1 MGEISLKLNGKLET
15 KDVADNTLL
24 IDFIRE
30 HVGLTGTH
38 VGCDTSQCGACVIH
52 LDGVSVK
59 ACTMLAKQA
68 EGSEIVTIEGLA
80 DGDELHP
87 MQQAFHENHGLQ
99 CGFCTPGMVMSAV
112 EMVTKNKNISEDE
125 IRKWASDTTIT
136 DGVEFASTLGTI
148 MPVFS
153 SPLLQYMIK
162 QLPFSSIMKILLRHP
177 RKDRKMIFI
186 AMYFGNPSKKIPFLG
201 IKNYVDEI
209 LKLEKLFSDGRTFFY
224 DTFSHVDINLMCVFN
239 RLTDLG
245 LEKTVSYKTPFIFKY
260 WNNLKSRKSYKDG
273 ILDYY
278 TDKEKELLTEF
289 YQNNDSSVLEAI
301 IEEIDKRI

>member
-1 MGEISLKLNGKLET
+1 MSNPNITLYHANWSFCSQMVRVALLEKDFSFNKCHIKLCDQYPEGENID
-15 KDVADNTLL
+15 KDYLAINPLGTVPAIK
-24 IDFIRE
+24 IDENI
-30 HVGLTGTH
+30 V
-38 VGCDTSQCGACVIH
+38 C
-52 LDGVSVK
+52 
-59 ACTMLAKQA
+59 
-68 EGSEIVTIEGLA
+68 GSEEIIYQLDKIDSNNTHSLYPNNI
-80 DGDELHP
+80 DE
-87 MQQAFHENHGLQ
+87 A
-99 CGFCTPGMVMSAV
+99 
-112 EMVTKNKNISEDE
+112 E

-245 LEKTVSYKTPFIFKY
+245 LEKTVSYKTPFIYKY

-289 YQNNDSSVLEAI
+289 YKNNDSSVLEAI

>member
-1 MGEISLKLNGKLET
+1 MSNPNITLYHANWSFCSQMVRVALLEKDFSFNKCHIKLCDQYPEGENID
-15 KDVADNTLL
+15 KDFLAINPLGTVPAIK
-24 IDFIRE
+24 IDENII
-30 HVGLTGTH
+30 
-38 VGCDTSQCGACVIH
+38 C
-52 LDGVSVK
+52 
-59 ACTMLAKQA
+59 
-68 EGSEIVTIEGLA
+68 GSEEIIYQLDKIDSNNTHSLYPNNI
-80 DGDELHP
+80 DE
-87 MQQAFHENHGLQ
+87 A
-99 CGFCTPGMVMSAV
+99 
-112 EMVTKNKNISEDE
+112 E

-186 AMYFGNPSKKIPFLG
+186 AMYFGNPSKKIPFMG

-245 LEKTVSYKTPFIFKY
+245 LEKTVSYKTPFIYKY

-278 TDKEKELLTEF
+278 TDKEKELLSEF
-289 YQNNDSSVLEAI
+289 YKNNDSSVLEAI

>member
-1 MGEISLKLNGKLET
+1 MSNPNITLYHANWSFCSQMVRVALLEKDFSFNKCHIKLCDQYPEGENID
-15 KDVADNTLL
+15 KDYLAINPLGTVPAIK
-24 IDFIRE
+24 IDENII
-30 HVGLTGTH
+30 
-38 VGCDTSQCGACVIH
+38 C
-52 LDGVSVK
+52 
-59 ACTMLAKQA
+59 
-68 EGSEIVTIEGLA
+68 GSEEIIYQLDKIDSNNTHSLYPNNI
-80 DGDELHP
+80 DE
-87 MQQAFHENHGLQ
+87 A
-99 CGFCTPGMVMSAV
+99 
-112 EMVTKNKNISEDE
+112 E

-186 AMYFGNPSKKIPFLG
+186 AMYFGNPSKKIPFMG

-245 LEKTVSYKTPFIFKY
+245 LEKTVSYKTPFIYKY

>member
-1 MGEISLKLNGKLET
+1 MSNPNITLYHANWSFCSQMVRVALLEKDFSFNKCHIKLCDQYPEGENID
-15 KDVADNTLL
+15 KDFLAINPLGTVPAIK
-24 IDFIRE
+24 IDENI
-30 HVGLTGTH
+30 V
-38 VGCDTSQCGACVIH
+38 C
-52 LDGVSVK
+52 
-59 ACTMLAKQA
+59 
-68 EGSEIVTIEGLA
+68 GSEEIIYQLDKIDSNNTHSLYPNNI
-80 DGDELHP
+80 DE
-87 MQQAFHENHGLQ
+87 A
-99 CGFCTPGMVMSAV
+99 
-112 EMVTKNKNISEDE
+112 E

-186 AMYFGNPSKKIPFLG
+186 AMYFGNPSKKIPFMG

-278 TDKEKELLTEF
+278 TDKEKELLSEF
-289 YQNNDSSVLEAI
+289 YKNNDSSVLEAI